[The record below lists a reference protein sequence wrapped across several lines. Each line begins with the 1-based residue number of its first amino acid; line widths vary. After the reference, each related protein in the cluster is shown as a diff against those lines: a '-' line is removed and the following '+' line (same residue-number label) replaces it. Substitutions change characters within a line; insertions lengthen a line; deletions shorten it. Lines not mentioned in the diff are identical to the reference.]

1 MTSSQGRTLE
11 EQVADA
17 LARFHDPVALR
28 AHPFAQRSG
37 GISALRAELTSAID
51 ALRPGANVDPSHR
64 AWRTHQLLTLRY
76 IDALDRGEV
85 ERRLAI
91 GRSQYYREHDSA
103 IAALAAH
110 LRERGW
116 TAAAGDAPAG
126 PRAAARPIRLSPAMV
141 VIPVAVV
148 LIAAAVVVRTQS
160 ASVAPLPTATAS
172 STATPSGSPRVT
184 LTVYAGDGQS
194 GWVNG
199 PAATARFNGPFGL
212 AVDARGFL
220 YVADTG
226 NHRIRKITTSG
237 LVNDLAGSGI
247 AGYADGP
254 ADVAQFSSPNAVTVG
269 PDGTVYVG
277 DTGNLRIRAIAPDG
291 TVRTLAGS
299 GQPGYVDG
307 VGPAAKFTATGAII
321 SGPDGSLFVPD
332 AANNVIRKITPA
344 GVVSTFAGNGKRGH
358 VDGPHG
364 VAQLNAP
371 TRGGGVDAAG
381 NVYILDLGDNR
392 IRKIA
397 PDGGITT
404 VAGSETAGYA
414 DGPASD
420 ARFSK
425 DILGVITDAAGN
437 LFVMDAGNRRVRKVS
452 VDGIVSTL
460 FEFTDPDMTPGAIKV
475 DAAGSLFISDRPHHR
490 IYKLTFTR

>member
-1 MTSSQGRTLE
+1 
-11 EQVADA
+11 
-17 LARFHDPVALR
+17 
-28 AHPFAQRSG
+28 
-37 GISALRAELTSAID
+37 
-51 ALRPGANVDPSHR
+51 
-64 AWRTHQLLTLRY
+64 
-76 IDALDRGEV
+76 
-85 ERRLAI
+85 
-91 GRSQYYREHDSA
+91 
-103 IAALAAH
+103 
-110 LRERGW
+110 
-116 TAAAGDAPAG
+116 
-126 PRAAARPIRLSPAMV
+126 
-141 VIPVAVV
+141 
-148 LIAAAVVVRTQS
+148 
-160 ASVAPLPTATAS
+160 
-172 STATPSGSPRVT
+172 
-184 LTVYAGDGQS
+184 
-194 GWVNG
+194 
-199 PAATARFNGPFGL
+199 
-212 AVDARGFL
+212 
-220 YVADTG
+220 
-226 NHRIRKITTSG
+226 
-237 LVNDLAGSGI
+237 
-247 AGYADGP
+247 
-254 ADVAQFSSPNAVTVG
+254 
-269 PDGTVYVG
+269 VYVG

-307 VGPAAKFTATGAII
+307 VGPAARFTATGAII

-332 AANNVIRKITPA
+332 AANNIIRKITPT

-358 VDGPHG
+358 VDGPQG

>member
-1 MTSSQGRTLE
+1 
-11 EQVADA
+11 VADA

-28 AHPFAQRSG
+28 AEPLAAREG
-37 GISALRAELTSAID
+37 GVNALRTELTAAIE
-51 ALRPGANVDPSHR
+51 ALKPAPNVDPSHK
-64 AWRTHQLLTLRY
+64 AWRGYHLLTLRY
-76 IDALDRGEV
+76 IDGLDRAEV

-91 GRSQYYREHDSA
+91 SRSQYYREHEAA
-103 IAALAAH
+103 IAAVASQ
-110 LRERGW
+110 LRERGLA
-116 TAAAGDAPAG
+116 TPSVARTPAPSRL
-126 PRAAARPIRLSPAMV
+126 PRPGRLRVAPTVLAIPIAV
-141 VIPVAVV
+141 VVVAVAVV
-148 LIAAAVVVRTQS
+148 VARTQE
-160 ASVAPLPTATAS
+160 AGVAPPPTATAAIS
-172 STATPSGSPRVT
+172 ASPTPPGTPRVT

-212 AVDARGFL
+212 AVDTRGFL

-226 NHRIRKITTSG
+226 NHRIRKISTSG

-247 AGYADGP
+247 GGYADGP
-254 ADVAQFSSPNAVTVG
+254 SDVAQFSSPNAVTVG
-269 PDGTVYVG
+269 PDGSVYVG

-291 TVRTLAGS
+291 SVSTLAGS

-307 VGPAAKFTATGAII
+307 VGTAARFTATGTII
-321 SGPDGSLFVPD
+321 SGPDGSLYVPD
-332 AANNVIRKITPA
+332 AANNVIRKITPG

-364 VAQLNAP
+364 TAQLNAP

-397 PDGGITT
+397 PDGSITT
-404 VAGSETAGYA
+404 VAGTGVAGYS
-414 DGPASD
+414 DGPASE
-420 ARFSK
+420 ARFSNE
-425 DILGVITDAAGN
+425 ILGVITNAGGD
-437 LFVMDAGNRRVRKVS
+437 LFVMDAGNKRVRKVT
-452 VDGIVSTL
+452 VDGSVSTL
-460 FEFTDPDMTPGAIKV
+460 FEFTDPNMTPGNIKV
-475 DAAGSLFISDRPHHR
+475 DAAGNLFISDRPHHR